1 MISET
6 IRFVVCAALA
16 VLVLFGTAFL
26 LTGCQSTN
34 DDLKYLEC
42 IARDRTAH
50 PCN

>member
-6 IRFVVCAALA
+6 IRFVVCASLA

-26 LTGCQSTN
+26 LTGCESTGR
-34 DDLKYLEC
+34 DLKYLEC
-42 IARDRTAH
+42 VARDRTSN